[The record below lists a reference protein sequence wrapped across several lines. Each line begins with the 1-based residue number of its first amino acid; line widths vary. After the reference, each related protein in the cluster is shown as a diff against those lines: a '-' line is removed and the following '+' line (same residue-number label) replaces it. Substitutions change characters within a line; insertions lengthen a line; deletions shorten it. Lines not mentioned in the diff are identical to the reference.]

1 MAKNQGHVQSG
12 EVINLETLKEDMQV
26 DSSYALV
33 KTADMEVIR
42 MALKKG
48 KIVTENSVSGE
59 ISVQC
64 LTGSIEFKVGN
75 QVRNLTHGDW
85 LYLQKKQIYSYTVN
99 EDTILLVTIL
109 FTDEK

>member
-1 MAKNQGHVQSG
+1 MNQGHVQSG

-33 KTADMEVIR
+33 KTSDMEVIR

-48 KIVTENSVSGE
+48 KVVSENSVSGE

-85 LYLQKKQIYSYTVN
+85 LYLKKKQVYSYTVL

-109 FTDEK
+109 FTDAK

>member
-1 MAKNQGHVQSG
+1 MNQGHVQSG

-33 KTADMEVIR
+33 KTSDMEVIR

-48 KIVTENSVSGE
+48 KTVSENSVSGE

-64 LTGSIEFKVGN
+64 LTGSIEFKVGD

-85 LYLQKKQIYSYTVN
+85 LYLKKKQVYSYKVE

-109 FTDEK
+109 FTDAK